1 MKTTIISLGIL
12 LMMFM
17 TSFKTQ
23 AQMSNFVGKW
33 ETTTPVSFYNN
44 SVMRIKISDI
54 DVTNYLIITNADT
67 PKKKIGSK
75 YDPNTD
81 RLHTTVKGHQI
92 YFIYHPLTDMLEVF
106 KINDASICYL
116 TRFQ

>member
-1 MKTTIISLGIL
+1 MKTIISLAI
-12 LMMFM
+12 FVM
-17 TSFKTQ
+17 TLVSFNTT

-54 DVTNYLIITNADT
+54 DVSNYLIITNADT

-75 YDPNTD
+75 YDPNTN
-81 RLHTTVKGHQI
+81 RLYTTVKGHQI
-92 YFIYHPLTDMLEVF
+92 YFVYDPLTDMLEVF
-106 KINDASICYL
+106 KINDASICL
-116 TRFQ
+116 MTRFQ